1 MKVVILAG
9 GKGKRLEP
17 YSTIL
22 PKPLLPIGDSPIL
35 EVIIRQLKSYG
46 LKDIVLACGYLGNLI
61 EAYFGG
67 GKKFGAKINYN
78 FETKPLG
85 TVGALPFIP
94 GLNHTFLAM
103 NGDILTTL
111 DFSKFLKYHKS
122 KNSLATIAVKPRE
135 MMVDFGVAEF
145 DDLKHLVQY
154 TEKPTLRYTVSMGIY
169 AFEPEVLNFIP
180 KGKKLDFPNLMNIL
194 LKKRKKISVYNSN
207 DFWLDLG
214 RPEDYKKGIEE
225 FERIKDKIFKSGV

>member
-1 MKVVILAG
+1 MKAVILAG

-22 PKPLLPIGDSPIL
+22 PKPLLPIGGLPIL

-46 LKDIVLACGYLGNLI
+46 LKDLVLACGYLGNLI
-61 EAYFGG
+61 ETYFGD
-67 GKKFGAKINYN
+67 GKRFGVKINYN

-85 TVGALPFIP
+85 TVGVLPFIRE
-94 GLNHTFLAM
+94 LNRTFLVM

-111 DFSKFLKYHKS
+111 DFSKFLKYHKARD
-122 KNSLATIAVKPRE
+122 SLATIAVRPRE

-145 DDLKHLVQY
+145 NDLKHLVKY
-154 TEKPTLRYTVSMGIY
+154 IEKPTLKYTVSMGIY
-169 AFEPEVLNFIP
+169 TFEPEIVNFIP
-180 KGKKLDFPNLMNIL
+180 QGRKLDFPDLMNIL
-194 LKKRKKISVYNSN
+194 LKKRKRISVYDSN

-214 RPEDYKKGIEE
+214 RPEDYKKGMEE
-225 FERIKDKIFKSGV
+225 FEKIKDKIFKNGV

>member
-1 MKVVILAG
+1 MKAVILAG

-17 YSTIL
+17 YSTVL
-22 PKPLLPIGDSPIL
+22 PKPLLPIGDFPIL

-46 LKDIVLACGYLGNLI
+46 FSDIVLACGYLGNLI
-61 EAYFGG
+61 ETYFGD
-67 GKKFGAKINYN
+67 GKRFGVKINYN

-94 GLNHTFLAM
+94 KLNRTFLVM

-111 DFSKFLKYHKS
+111 DSSKFLKYHKAR
-122 KNSLATIAVKPRE
+122 NSLATIAVRQRE

-145 DDLKHLVQY
+145 DDLKHLVKY
-154 TEKPTLRYTVSMGIY
+154 IEKPTLKYTVSMGIY
-169 AFEPEVLNFIP
+169 AFEPEIVNFIP
-180 KGKKLDFPNLMNIL
+180 QGTKLDFPDLMNIL
-194 LKKRKKISVYNSN
+194 LKKRKRISVYDSN

-214 RPEDYKKGIEE
+214 RPEDYKKGNEE
-225 FERIKDKIFKSGV
+225 FEKIKDKIFKKE